1 MSAMINGASRRLE
14 DLVREMSVPSM
25 SSCARTV
32 FARQIRTKFR
42 DCYSMWENNL
52 DYLLPP
58 TQTWESFSPSFT
70 RDGQKGGSVFISFVP
85 THAYQICLSLPAAFT
100 QPGSSPFSHA
110 LYIRSIGFS
119 QWECF
124 FLYQEHVNMRQYAVQ

>member
-58 TQTWESFSPSFT
+58 TQTWESFSQSFT
-70 RDGQKGGSVFISFVP
+70 RDG
-85 THAYQICLSLPAAFT
+85 
-100 QPGSSPFSHA
+100 
-110 LYIRSIGFS
+110 
-119 QWECF
+119 
-124 FLYQEHVNMRQYAVQ
+124 